1 MIDIEI
7 LLLILLDSKL
17 IYTIY
22 LVLLLADDIKV
33 IANIIASLVLL
44 LLHLILIDILLPI
57 TDTNNLVYNLIN
69 LLILLI
75 IYSILKFRSLLI
87 LLIQAFK
94 VLIVIE

>member
-1 MIDIEI
+1 MIDIEL

-44 LLHLILIDILLPI
+44 LLDLILIDILPPI
-57 TDTNNLVYNLIN
+57 TDTNNLVYNLFN
-69 LLILLI
+69 LLIPLI
-75 IYSILKFRSLLI
+75 IYSTLEFISLLI
-87 LLIQAFK
+87 SLILVFK
-94 VLIVIE
+94 VLIVTE

>member
-44 LLHLILIDILLPI
+44 LLDLILIDILPPI

-69 LLILLI
+69 LLIPLI

-87 LLIQAFK
+87 SLILAFK